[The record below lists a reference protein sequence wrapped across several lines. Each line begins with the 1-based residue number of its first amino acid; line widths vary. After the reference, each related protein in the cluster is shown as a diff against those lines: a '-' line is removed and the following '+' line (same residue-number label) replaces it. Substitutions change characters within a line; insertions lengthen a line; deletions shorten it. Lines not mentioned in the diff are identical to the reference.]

1 MNLNFIKR
9 IHLDIKKPTLP
20 VRFDDS
26 GETLMIA
33 EQIAVRSVEQ
43 IEDAIVRE
51 ITHMALE
58 EGIDRVYLLDKKN
71 IVSALKK
78 QIPKKPT
85 PHIVQPVEAPIKI
98 GNGHW
103 QKGTTVYKCPNC
115 GEWVSKIYKHCLN
128 CGQALDWSD
137 TK

>member
-78 QIPKKPT
+78 QMPRKLTTHK
-85 PHIVQPVEAPIKI
+85 VEGGKIKI
-98 GNGHW
+98 GNGW
-103 QKGTTVYKCPNC
+103 WCEGTTVHKCPNC
-115 GEWVSKIYKHCLN
+115 NEFISITYKYCYK

-137 TK
+137 TE

>member
-1 MNLNFIKR
+1 MNPKFIEHIYLN
-9 IHLDIKKPTLP
+9 IKKPPLP
-20 VRFDDS
+20 ARLDDS

-33 EQIAVRSVEQ
+33 EQIAVRSVEA

-71 IVSALKK
+71 IVSALEK

-85 PHIVQPVEAPIKI
+85 PQVVKGGKKLI
-98 GNGHW
+98 GNGW
-103 QKGTTVYKCPNC
+103 WCEGTTVYRCPC
-115 GEWVSKIYKHCLN
+115 CDTFISRIYDYCHK
-128 CGQALDWSD
+128 CGQKLDWGD
-137 TK
+137 GD

>member
-78 QIPKKPT
+78 QIPKKPSRT
-85 PHIVQPVEAPIKI
+85 DKARCIH
-98 GNGHW
+98 
-103 QKGTTVYKCPNC
+103 C
-115 GEWVSKIYKHCLN
+115 GCVVKRDERFCKN
-128 CGQALDWSD
+128 CGQALKWRDSE
-137 TK
+137 